1 MVGEN
6 INGFGFESFGGVGG
20 VIDDVTEIAA
30 GVTLETGGGVVRR
43 IGLVAAGNFG
53 VSGSD
58 FGKAD
63 SAKEAIEC
71 DGGGVEELESR
82 IKIMYRAHELV

>member
-1 MVGEN
+1 M
-6 INGFGFESFGGVGG
+6 NGFGFESFGGVGG

-30 GVTLETGGGVVRR
+30 GVTLEIGGGVVRR

-71 DGGGVEELESR
+71 DGGGVEEFESEIR
-82 IKIMYRAHELV
+82 F

>member
-1 MVGEN
+1 MIEGLVGEN
-6 INGFGFESFGGVGG
+6 MNGFGFESFGGVGG

-30 GVTLETGGGVVRR
+30 GVTLEIGGGVVRR

-71 DGGGVEELESR
+71 DGGGVEEFESEIR
-82 IKIMYRAHELV
+82 F

>member
-1 MVGEN
+1 MIGGLVGEN

-30 GVTLETGGGVVRR
+30 GVTLETGGGVVRW
-43 IGLVAAGNFG
+43 IGFVAVGNFG
-53 VSGSD
+53 VSGRD

-63 SAKEAIEC
+63 SAKDAIEC
-71 DGGGVEELESR
+71 DGGGVEEFESR
-82 IKIMYRAHELV
+82 IKF